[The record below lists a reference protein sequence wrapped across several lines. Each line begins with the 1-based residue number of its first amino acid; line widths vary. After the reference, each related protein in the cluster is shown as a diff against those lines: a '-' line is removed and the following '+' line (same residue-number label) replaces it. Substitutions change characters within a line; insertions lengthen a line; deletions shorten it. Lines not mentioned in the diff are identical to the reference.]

1 MVSVAV
7 QVDTLVGHPL
17 IHDLHEQGRLKV
29 IGLFYDIGSAGFF
42 MSSPAQRC
50 RCRTTGLPFDD

>member
-29 IGLFYDIGSAGFF
+29 IGLFYDIGSARVLHVEP
-42 MSSPAQRC
+42 SPALSLQNNGIAVR
-50 RCRTTGLPFDD
+50 